1 MKFKKIILF
10 AALMPLMLKFAYCA
24 DSKVGTGGAVFLKI
38 PASSARGQA
47 LGNCGAIIE
56 GAESM
61 PLNPSGIA
69 SSQMREL
76 SFSRLSWFEDYTGQ
90 YIGYVHPVGRA
101 VMGFGFGYY
110 GVENFDSRD
119 IDGKPLYSDNIKV
132 KNGYM
137 SFTLA
142 KAFLLEKFLLGA
154 SIKRVMEDSSGFDNS
169 KKYENTVFDLG
180 AMIKLGRK
188 FIFGWSGQNFGD
200 QKKVVQIQRLGLSL
214 NLNPFM
220 TVLAESKSYS
230 DSKSK
235 TGVGFEFNLPEEL
248 LQVGKVSL
256 RIGYTPMDNHGENME
271 GGILDRFGL
280 TDKHGVSF
288 GFGIYSLQ
296 SLGYGFGLDYAMV
309 PYGAL
314 GKTSQISLKMQ
325 F

>member
-10 AALMPLMLKFAYCA
+10 SALMPLMFNPAYCA
-24 DSKVGTGGAVFLKI
+24 NSKVGTSGAVFLKI
-38 PASSARGQA
+38 PASSARAQA
-47 LGNCGAIIE
+47 LGDCGAMIE

-69 SSQMREL
+69 SSQMREV
-76 SFSRLSWFEDYTGQ
+76 SVSRLSWFEDYTGQ

-101 VMGFGFGYY
+101 VMGFGFGHY
-110 GVENFDSRD
+110 GIENFDSRN
-119 IDGKPLYSDNIKV
+119 IGGVPLYSEDIKV
-132 KNGYM
+132 KNSFL

-142 KAFLLEKFLLGA
+142 KAFLLERFLLGV
-154 SIKRVMEDSSGFDNS
+154 SIKKVSEDNYS
-169 KKYENTVFDLG
+169 KKYDNTVFDAG
-180 AMIKLGRK
+180 AMLKIGRK
-188 FIFGWSGQNFGD
+188 IILGWSGQNFGD
-200 QKKVVQIQRLGLSL
+200 QKKVVQIQRLGLSWSP
-214 NLNPFM
+214 NPFM
-220 TVLAESKSYS
+220 TILAESKAYT
-230 DSKSK
+230 DTKSK

-256 RIGYTPMDNHGENME
+256 RIGYTPMDDHGENMD
-271 GGILDRFGL
+271 GGILDRMGL

-296 SLGYGFGLDYAMV
+296 SLGYGFGLDYSMV

-314 GKTSQISLKMQ
+314 GKASQISLKMQ

>member
-1 MKFKKIILF
+1 
-10 AALMPLMLKFAYCA
+10 MPLIFNFAYCA
-24 DSKVGTGGAVFLKI
+24 DSKIGTGGAIFLKI
-38 PASSARGQA
+38 PASSARAQA

-61 PLNPSGIA
+61 PLNPGGIA
-69 SSQMREL
+69 SSQMREF
-76 SFSRLSWFEDYTGQ
+76 SFSRLSWFEDYSGQ

-110 GVENFDSRD
+110 GVDGFDIRD
-119 IDGKPLYSDNIKV
+119 IDGIPLNSDSVKV
-132 KNGYM
+132 SNSYM

-142 KAFLLEKFLLGA
+142 KAFLLERFLLGA
-154 SIKRVMEDSSGFDNS
+154 SVKQVTEDNYD
-169 KKYENTVFDLG
+169 KKYNNTVFDMG

-188 FIFGWSGQNFGD
+188 LIFGWSGQNFGD
-200 QKKVVQIQRLGLSL
+200 QSKVIQIQRFGLSL

-220 TVLAESKSYS
+220 TILAENKSYS
-230 DSKSK
+230 DTKSK
-235 TGVGFEFNLPEEL
+235 TGVGFEFNLPEEI

-256 RIGYTPMDNHGENME
+256 RIGYTPMDDHGENME
-271 GGILDRFGL
+271 SGILDRFGL

-296 SLGYGFGLDYAMV
+296 SLGYGFGLDYSMV

-314 GKTSQISLKMQ
+314 GKSSQISLKMQ

>member
-1 MKFKKIILF
+1 MKFKKMILF
-10 AALMPLMLKFAYCA
+10 AAMMPVIFSSAYCEN
-24 DSKVGTGGAVFLKI
+24 SKVGTSGAVFLKI
-38 PASSARGQA
+38 PASSARAQA

-69 SSQMREL
+69 SSQMREF
-76 SFSRLSWFEDYTGQ
+76 SVSRLSWFEDYSGQ

-101 VMGFGFGYY
+101 VMGFGFGHY
-110 GVENFDSRD
+110 GVENFDARD
-119 IDGKPLYSDNIKV
+119 IDGTPLYSDDIKV
-132 KNGYM
+132 KNTFM

-142 KAFLLEKFLLGA
+142 KAFLLERFLLGA
-154 SIKRVMEDSSGFDNS
+154 SIKRVSEDNYS
-169 KKYENTVFDLG
+169 KKYDNTVFDMG
-180 AMIKLGRK
+180 AMLKLGRK
-188 FIFGWSGQNFGD
+188 IIIGWSGQNFGD

-214 NLNPFM
+214 SPNPFI
-220 TVLAESKSYS
+220 TILAETKSYT

-235 TGVGFEFNLPEEL
+235 TGVGFEFNLPEEV

-256 RIGYTPMDNHGENME
+256 RIGYTPMDDHGENMD
-271 GGILDRFGL
+271 GGILDRMGL

-296 SLGYGFGLDYAMV
+296 SLGYGFGLDYSMV

-314 GKTSQISLKMQ
+314 GKSSQISLKMQ